1 MSKPTFCVKV
11 IYKNSI
17 PSLAFT
23 CNCVEVYIY
32 GEMSLMYFTQN
43 GHLKR
48 SRAVVLMEEC
58 FRGLA
63 WRSVFT
69 VIGSTIME
77 SIWTQLGSG
86 CLYQLREIPMSHT
99 PGHMGAP
106 LRMGRA
112 LTPSDPQGFK
122 TQTTRKDS
130 HGDWISHS
138 EMIAENLSP
147 VPFAHK

>member
-17 PSLAFT
+17 PSLAIT

-32 GEMSLMYFTQN
+32 GEMPLIFLCICTQN
-43 GHLKR
+43 GHWKR

-69 VIGSTIME
+69 VIGPTIME

-86 CLYQLREIPMSHT
+86 CLYWLREIPMSHVT
-99 PGHMGAP
+99 PHPWPHGSIPEDEQSSNSQWP
-106 LRMGRA
+106 LRASKPRPRGKTAMG
-112 LTPSDPQGFK
+112 TGYH
-122 TQTTRKDS
+122 TQR
-130 HGDWISHS
+130 W
-138 EMIAENLSP
+138 
-147 VPFAHK
+147 